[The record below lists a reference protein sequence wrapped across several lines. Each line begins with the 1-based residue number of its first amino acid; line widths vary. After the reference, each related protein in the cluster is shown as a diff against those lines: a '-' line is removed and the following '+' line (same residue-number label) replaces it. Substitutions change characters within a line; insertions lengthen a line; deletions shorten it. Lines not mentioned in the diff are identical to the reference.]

1 MNHCCCL
8 PGHVIRKLLEFLR
21 RWQMRWDS
29 FGGHIVDEQSIAWSD
44 IKLKGRI
51 FPQVP
56 PGQSTGQHSHCL
68 SCSLIRSE
76 LVFIV
81 QCKLLQ
87 LCKAFLMTVT
97 ARRLVPV
104 PMGVLQVEQVSLST
118 WLFCH
123 FFKQRAHTK
132 WPRGQQ
138 GTGPSLGS
146 VMQIEHST
154 IFCSQLLNLLV
165 QLRQSFLQNL
175 TISFI
180 DIFYCPLSRPLS
192 AATGRTIPDWSPAL
206 CQTLD
211 MIWRTWES
219 SHDSGMTRNSQLTWL
234 HKHMCI

>member
-1 MNHCCCL
+1 MSFAN
-8 PGHVIRKLLEFLR
+8 LLEFLR

-76 LVFIV
+76 LVFIG
-81 QCKLLQ
+81 QCKFSAAVQGVLDDSDCQ
-87 LCKAFLMTVT
+87 ETCACSHGSP
-97 ARRLVPV
+97 AGGAGVPV
-104 PMGVLQVEQVSLST
+104 DLAVLP
-118 WLFCH
+118 LFQTTCTH
-123 FFKQRAHTK
+123 EMTSRTT
-132 WPRGQQ
+132 RD
-138 GTGPSLGS
+138 GTFPGRVL
-146 VMQIEHST
+146 QIEHST

-180 DIFYCPLSRPLS
+180 DIIYCPLSRPLS
-192 AATGRTIPDWSPAL
+192 AATGQTVHDWSPAL

-211 MIWRTWES
+211 MIWRTWEL